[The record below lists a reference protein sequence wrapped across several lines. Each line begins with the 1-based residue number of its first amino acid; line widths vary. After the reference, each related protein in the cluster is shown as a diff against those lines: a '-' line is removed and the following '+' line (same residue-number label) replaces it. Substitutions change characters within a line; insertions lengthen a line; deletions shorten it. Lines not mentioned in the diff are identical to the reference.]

1 MRKRPIEASTRRV
14 ENSPINRGGEK
25 IRKITQVGKEISVKE
40 KKMQGKC
47 ACCFGSKFVL

>member
-25 IRKITQVGKEISVKE
+25 LRKITPKIIKADHGLKVITSRGCIIHKD
-40 KKMQGKC
+40 
-47 ACCFGSKFVL
+47 GS